1 MNQPRVL
8 LLEDELQLA
17 RIISE
22 TLSGRGFTIT
32 QYNNGRD
39 GLDAVYKSHFDVCV
53 VDVMMPFMDGFTF
66 VKELRKANQ
75 ILPVLF
81 LTSRSQ
87 DQDVAE
93 GYTSGGNDY
102 LRKPFSLE
110 ELIFRINELLKRKVN
125 PDPSEPMPIGNF
137 IFYSF
142 RQELVNRNDGKIIR
156 LSYRESELLLL
167 LIEHK
172 NQLLDRRK
180 TLLKLWGD
188 DNPFHARTMDVFISK
203 LRKHF
208 FDDKSIEIINLRGKG
223 YKLLA

>member
-1 MNQPRVL
+1 MSQPRVL

-22 TLSGRGFTIT
+22 TLTGRGFTVT
-32 QYNNGRD
+32 HFNNGRD
-39 GLDAVYKSHFDVCV
+39 GLDAVCKSEFDICV
-53 VDVMMPFMDGFTF
+53 ADVMMPFMDGFRF

-125 PDPSEPMPIGNF
+125 RNPSEPMPIGNF
-137 IFYSF
+137 TFYSL
-142 RQELVNRNDGKIIR
+142 RQELVNQQDGNIIR
-156 LSYRESELLLL
+156 LSYRESELLQL

-172 NQLLDRRK
+172 NQLLDRRT

-208 FDDKSIEIINLRGKG
+208 FADKSIEIINLRGKG